1 MKLRKFLLACAICV
15 FVPLMLLP
23 GGIFAQDD
31 DAGEDEDMMEEEMM
45 EEEVDLSFLYELD
58 DNGMPVMAP
67 YETTDSYLIGVS
79 QIGNNFPFVVAMVE
93 GHDQAAADMGFEQIL
108 TDAQF
113 DVQKQITQL
122 EDIIAQEPDGIVLVA
137 LDAEAVIPQ
146 LEAAVDAGIPVLTCW
161 NDLGGP
167 PRENYEGSVSLI
179 GVDEVQT
186 GWNVAQFVLEILPDG
201 GQVAIIEGAAGFQA
215 SIERSEGFI
224 EALEANPAIEI
235 VASQPGN
242 WTREG
247 ALAVAENFI
256 QAYPDVDVIYAH
268 DDNMAIGAVSA
279 LRDADMLDEVRVM
292 GIGGSVEGLE
302 SIANGE
308 LYGSVFDSPRAAGYV
323 CSKALIAHIEGAE
336 IPTEII
342 LPRPIVT
349 SDNVGNFEGEW

>member
-1 MKLRKFLLACAICV
+1 
-15 FVPLMLLP
+15 
-23 GGIFAQDD
+23 
-31 DAGEDEDMMEEEMM
+31 
-45 EEEVDLSFLYELD
+45 
-58 DNGMPVMAP
+58 
-67 YETTDSYLIGVS
+67 
-79 QIGNNFPFVVAMVE
+79 
-93 GHDQAAADMGFEQIL
+93 MGFDQIL

-113 DVQKQITQL
+113 DVQKQITQM

-146 LEAAVDAGIPVLTCW
+146 LEAAVAADIAVLTCW

-186 GWNVAQFVLEILPDG
+186 GWNVAQFVLELLPDG

-215 SIERSEGFI
+215 SIERSEGFVA
-224 EALEANPAIEI
+224 ALEENADIEI

-242 WTREG
+242 WTRED

-256 QAYPDVDVIYAH
+256 QAFPDVDVIYAH
-268 DDNMAIGAVSA
+268 DDNMAMGAVSA
-279 LRDADMLDEVRVM
+279 LSDADMLDEVRVI

-323 CSKALIAHIEGAE
+323 CSKALIAHLEGAE
-336 IPTEII
+336 IPSEIT

-349 SDNVGNFEGEW
+349 AENVADFEGEW